1 MPKTNGIL
9 GRKVGMTRVYNEHG
23 RSIPVTVIEAGP
35 CTILQK
41 KTIAKEGYNAIQ
53 VGFLEKKESRI
64 NKPQSGHFKRSGGK
78 GFYYVREFRVTDPES
93 FDLGQQV
100 TITDILKV
108 GDKID
113 ISGKVKGRGYQGVMK
128 RYGFAGGKASHGS
141 GFHRAPGSIGCSAYP
156 GRVIKGKK
164 LPGQMG
170 NNLVT
175 QKNLTIVDIRNEDNI
190 LLVEGAVPGAKNG
203 LLSIFTKG
211 A

>member
-35 CTILQK
+35 CTVLQK

-78 GFYYVREFRVTDPES
+78 GFYYVREFRVKDPES
-93 FDLGQQV
+93 FDLGQQL
-100 TITDILKV
+100 TITDILQV

-113 ISGKVKGRGYQGVMK
+113 ISGKVKGRGFQGVMK

-156 GRVIKGKK
+156 GRVIKGKR

-175 QKNLTIVDIRNEDNI
+175 QKNLTVVDIRNEDNI

-203 LLSIFTKG
+203 LLSIFTKE

>member
-35 CTILQK
+35 CTVLQK

-53 VGFLEKKESRI
+53 VGFMEKKETRI

-78 GFYYVREFRVTDPES
+78 GFYYVREFRVNDPES
-93 FDLGQQV
+93 FDLGQRL
-100 TITDILKV
+100 TIMDILQV
-108 GDKID
+108 GDKVD
-113 ISGKVKGRGYQGVMK
+113 ISGKVKGRGFQGVMK

-156 GRVIKGKK
+156 GRVVKGKK

-203 LLSIFTKG
+203 LLSIFTKE